1 MIDMTLSLSFASL
14 DHSPARRRRRQ
25 EARIAPRAGDHEEA
39 PMRTRS
45 KHWLAVAAVWLVG
58 VALLLQPDKWRW

>member
-1 MIDMTLSLSFASL
+1 
-14 DHSPARRRRRQ
+14 
-25 EARIAPRAGDHEEA
+25 
-39 PMRTRS
+39 MRTRS

>member
-1 MIDMTLSLSFASL
+1 MIDTTLSLSLASL

-25 EARIAPRAGDHEEA
+25 EGEDRTKGRDHEEA